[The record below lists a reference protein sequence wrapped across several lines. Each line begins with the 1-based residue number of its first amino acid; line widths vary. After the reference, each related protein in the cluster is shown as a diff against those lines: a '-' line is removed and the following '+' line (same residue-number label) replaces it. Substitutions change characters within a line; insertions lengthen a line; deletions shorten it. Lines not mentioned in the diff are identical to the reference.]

1 MPRYSSERRASSATA
16 VSAVPAVTTATVAS
30 MRGIGLPT
38 ERCSVPE
45 RGS

>member
-30 MRGIGLPT
+30 IRGMGFPM
-38 ERCSVPE
+38 ERCSVAE

>member
-30 MRGIGLPT
+30 IRGIGLPT
-38 ERCSVPE
+38 DRCSVPE

>member
-16 VSAVPAVTTATVAS
+16 VSAVPAVTTTTVAS
-30 MRGIGLPT
+30 IRGIGFPT
-38 ERCSVPE
+38 DRYSVPE